1 MKRAAITGVLLAGGQ
16 GRRMGLRDKG
26 LLLLRGKPLAQRVLE
41 RLAPQVDTLLINANQ
56 NLECYAK
63 LGAPFQAP
71 VVTDLI
77 PGFAGPLAG
86 LQAALAH
93 AATPLVLSVPC
104 DAPFLP
110 LDLAARL
117 HAALNASAADLAI
130 ATTGTQPHPVFCLCR
145 KALCADLAAYLA
157 SGGRQVAAWQRRQAC
172 IEVPFDEP
180 NAAFMNLNTL
190 ADWQAAALSEPD

>member
-1 MKRAAITGVLLAGGQ
+1 MKPGITGILLAGGL
-16 GRRMGLRDKG
+16 GRRMGNQDKG
-26 LLLLRGKPLAQRVLE
+26 LQLMGGKPMAQWVLE

-77 PGFAGPLAG
+77 PDFAGPLAG
-86 LQAALAH
+86 LHAALSRV
-93 AATPLVLSVPC
+93 ATPLVLTAPC

-117 HAALNASAADLAI
+117 EKALTAADADLAV
-130 ATTGTQPHPVFCLCR
+130 AKTFAQPHPVFCLCR
-145 KALCADLAAYLA
+145 RELQPHLETYLA
-157 SGGRQVAAWQRRQAC
+157 RGNRKVELWYSTLKAIQ
-172 IEVPFDEP
+172 VPFDDEADAFR
-180 NAAFMNLNTL
+180 NINTAAEL
-190 ADWQAAALSEPD
+190 AQAQAPQPPG